1 MTSWKKKKL
10 YGAHGV
16 YAADPFH
23 ESQPPVDTPEYLSA
37 VGNSIH
43 KLFNDFDPNSIWA
56 MQAWSLREPI
66 VKAVPKENLLILDLN
81 GAKSQQENACWGYP
95 LVAGNL
101 HNFGGRINLHGDLR
115 LLASNQYVNA
125 VKKNPNVCGSGLFM
139 ESIEQNP
146 VYYDLAFEMP
156 LHKDEVNIEEWLCR
170 YADRRYGRPSEN
182 AHQAWLHLLEGP
194 YRPGTN
200 GTERSSIIA
209 ARPAVNV
216 KKSGPNA
223 GLGIPYSPLLV
234 VQAEGLLLKDAGRLK
249 GSDPYRF
256 DIVDVQRQLMSNLG
270 QAIHKQAAEAFRK
283 KTRKHS
289 PCIAAVFSKCCAMPM
304 NCCVR
309 VRNLI
314 LING

>member
-1 MTSWKKKKL
+1 
-10 YGAHGV
+10 
-16 YAADPFH
+16 
-23 ESQPPVDTPEYLSA
+23 
-37 VGNSIH
+37 
-43 KLFNDFDPNSIWA
+43 

-170 YADRRYGRPSEN
+170 YADRRYGKPSEN
-182 AHQAWLHLLEGP
+182 AHQAWSHLLEGP

-200 GTERSSIIA
+200 RDGTQFHH
-209 ARPAVNV
+209 RP
-216 KKSGPNA
+216 P
-223 GLGIPYSPLLV
+223 
-234 VQAEGLLLKDAGRLK
+234 VQL
-249 GSDPYRF
+249 
-256 DIVDVQRQLMSNLG
+256 
-270 QAIHKQAAEAFRK
+270 
-283 KTRKHS
+283 
-289 PCIAAVFSKCCAMPM
+289 
-304 NCCVR
+304 
-309 VRNLI
+309 
-314 LING
+314 